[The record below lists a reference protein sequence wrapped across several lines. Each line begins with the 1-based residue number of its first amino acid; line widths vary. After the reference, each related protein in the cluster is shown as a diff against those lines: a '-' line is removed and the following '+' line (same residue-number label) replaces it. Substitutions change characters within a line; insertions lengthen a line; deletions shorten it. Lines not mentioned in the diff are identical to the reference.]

1 MQEIQ
6 LSHFQQHFDTI
17 IKTINKTKSP
27 VLVADKGKYLVKI
40 LPAASSASTSKSW
53 LGCMAGEG
61 KITGDIISPV
71 EDSAIW
77 EALSE

>member
-6 LSHFQQHFDTI
+6 LSHFQQHFDMI
-17 IKTINKTKSP
+17 FKTISATKAP
-27 VLVADKGKYLVKI
+27 VLIADKGKYLVKI
-40 LPAASSASTSKSW
+40 LPAASSASESW
-53 LGCMAGEG
+53 LGCMAGKG

-71 EDSAIW
+71 EDSAVW